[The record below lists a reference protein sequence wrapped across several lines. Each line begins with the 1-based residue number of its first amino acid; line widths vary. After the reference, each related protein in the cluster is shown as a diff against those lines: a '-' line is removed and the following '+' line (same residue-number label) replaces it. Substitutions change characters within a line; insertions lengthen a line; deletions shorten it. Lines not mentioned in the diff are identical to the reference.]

1 MTELIQMRVKA
12 LAAILVLTLL
22 MPTAAAHGA
31 NTFSFI
37 MRSESVQPESAQV
50 LQNDT
55 LIFHNVV
62 DYERNISLEGPY
74 GEEVCTAGPSSPGT
88 EDECRFWLD
97 PEKYG
102 PETYG
107 IQIFS
112 NGSWWKEVVVTIV
125 LDNHTETLPPDG
137 FVFGP
142 DPDESGDTSW
152 KLPYLHRVV
161 FWDELLSVAVLLAGA
176 AAFVWVI
183 RNVKGDEEQ

>member
-1 MTELIQMRVKA
+1 MTDPRFISRA
-12 LAAILVLTLL
+12 LVLFIVVVLVS
-22 MPTAAAHGA
+22 PSAAAHGA

-37 MRSESVQPESAQV
+37 MRSESVDPESAQV

-55 LIFHNVV
+55 LIFYNVV

-112 NGSWWKEVVVTIV
+112 NGSWWKEVVVTVV
-125 LDNHTETLPPDG
+125 LDNHTEVLPPDG
-137 FVFGP
+137 FVFEP
-142 DPDESGDTSW
+142 EPNESEDLG
-152 KLPYLHRVV
+152 R
-161 FWDELLSVAVLLAGA
+161 FFLSAAVLLAGA
-176 AAFVWVI
+176 AALMRI
-183 RNVKGDEEQ
+183 SRDKKGDEEE

>member
-1 MTELIQMRVKA
+1 MRIKFV
-12 LAAILVLTLL
+12 AAILVTLL
-22 MPTAAAHGA
+22 LVPSVTAHGA
-31 NTFSFI
+31 DTFSFI
-37 MRSESVQPESAQV
+37 LRNSSIQPESAQV

-55 LIFHNVV
+55 LIFYNVV

-74 GEEVCTAGPSSPGT
+74 GEEVCTAGPSSPGI

-142 DPDESGDTSW
+142 DPGEPEEDDMSSM
-152 KLPYLHRVV
+152 
-161 FWDELLSVAVLLAGA
+161 LLSAAVLMAGA
-176 AAFVWVI
+176 AAIVWII
-183 RNVKGDEEQ
+183 RNVKGDEEE

>member
-1 MTELIQMRVKA
+1 MTDPRFISRA
-12 LAAILVLTLL
+12 LVLFIVVVLVS
-22 MPTAAAHGA
+22 PSAAAHGA

-37 MRSESVQPESAQV
+37 LRSESVNPESAQV

-55 LIFHNVV
+55 LIFYNVV

-112 NGSWWKEVVVTIV
+112 NGSWWKEVVVTVV
-125 LDNHTETLPPDG
+125 LDNHTEVLPPDG
-137 FVFGP
+137 FVFEP
-142 DPDESGDTSW
+142 EPNESEDLG
-152 KLPYLHRVV
+152 R
-161 FWDELLSVAVLLAGA
+161 FFLSAAVLLAGA
-176 AAFVWVI
+176 AALMRI
-183 RNVKGDEEQ
+183 SKDKKGDEEE

>member
-1 MTELIQMRVKA
+1 MTDPRFISRV
-12 LAAILVLTLL
+12 LVLCIVVVLVS
-22 MPTAAAHGA
+22 PSAAAHGA

-37 MRSESVQPESAQV
+37 LRSESVNPESAQV

-55 LIFHNVV
+55 LIFYNVV

-112 NGSWWKEVVVTIV
+112 NGSWWKEVVVTVV
-125 LDNHTETLPPDG
+125 LDNHTEVLPPDG
-137 FVFGP
+137 FVFEP
-142 DPDESGDTSW
+142 EPNESEDLG
-152 KLPYLHRVV
+152 R
-161 FWDELLSVAVLLAGA
+161 FFLSAAVLLAGA
-176 AAFVWVI
+176 AALMRI
-183 RNVKGDEEQ
+183 SRDKKGDEEE

>member
-1 MTELIQMRVKA
+1 MTDPRFISRV
-12 LAAILVLTLL
+12 LVLCIVVVLVS
-22 MPTAAAHGA
+22 PSAAAHGA

-37 MRSESVQPESAQV
+37 LRSESVNPESAQV

-55 LIFHNVV
+55 LIFYNVV

-74 GEEVCTAGPSSPGT
+74 GEEVCTAGPSSPGI

-112 NGSWWKEVVVTIV
+112 NGSWWKEVVVTVV
-125 LDNHTETLPPDG
+125 LDNHTEVLPPDG
-137 FVFGP
+137 FVFEP
-142 DPDESGDTSW
+142 EPNESEDLG
-152 KLPYLHRVV
+152 R
-161 FWDELLSVAVLLAGA
+161 FFLSAAVLLAGA
-176 AAFVWVI
+176 AALMRI
-183 RNVKGDEEQ
+183 SRDKKGDEEE

>member
-1 MTELIQMRVKA
+1 MTDPRFISRV
-12 LAAILVLTLL
+12 LVLCIVVVLVS
-22 MPTAAAHGA
+22 PSAAAHGA

-37 MRSESVQPESAQV
+37 MRSESVDPESAQV

-55 LIFHNVV
+55 LIFYNVV

-112 NGSWWKEVVVTIV
+112 NGSWWKEVVVTVV
-125 LDNHTETLPPDG
+125 LDNHTEVLPPDG
-137 FVFGP
+137 FVFEP
-142 DPDESGDTSW
+142 EPNESEDLG
-152 KLPYLHRVV
+152 R
-161 FWDELLSVAVLLAGA
+161 FFLSAAVLLAGA
-176 AAFVWVI
+176 AALMRI
-183 RNVKGDEEQ
+183 SKDKKGDEEE

>member
-1 MTELIQMRVKA
+1 MTDPRFISRV
-12 LAAILVLTLL
+12 LVLCIVVVLVS
-22 MPTAAAHGA
+22 PSAAAHGA

-37 MRSESVQPESAQV
+37 MRSESVDPESAQV

-55 LIFHNVV
+55 LIFYNVV

-74 GEEVCTAGPSSPGT
+74 GEEVCTAGPSSPGI

-112 NGSWWKEVVVTIV
+112 NGSWWKEVVVTVV
-125 LDNHTETLPPDG
+125 LDNHTEVLPPDG
-137 FVFGP
+137 FVFEP
-142 DPDESGDTSW
+142 EPNESEDLG
-152 KLPYLHRVV
+152 R
-161 FWDELLSVAVLLAGA
+161 FFLSAAVLLAGA
-176 AAFVWVI
+176 AALMRI
-183 RNVKGDEEQ
+183 SRDKKGDEEE

>member
-1 MTELIQMRVKA
+1 MTDTRFISRA
-12 LAAILVLTLL
+12 LVLCIVVVLVT
-22 MPTAAAHGA
+22 PSAAAHGA

-55 LIFHNVV
+55 LIFYNVV
-62 DYERNISLEGPY
+62 DYERNISLQGPY
-74 GEEVCTAGPSSPGT
+74 GEEVCTAGPSSAGT

-112 NGSWWKEVVVTIV
+112 NGSWWKEVVVTVV
-125 LDNHTETLPPDG
+125 LDNHTEALPPDG
-137 FVFGP
+137 FVFEP
-142 DPDESGDTSW
+142 EPRDTQ
-152 KLPYLHRVV
+152 KEGIERFFLT
-161 FWDELLSVAVLLAGA
+161 AAILLAGA
-176 AAFVWVI
+176 AALL
-183 RNVKGDEEQ
+183 RASKNKNGDEEE

>member
-1 MTELIQMRVKA
+1 MTDTRFISRA
-12 LAAILVLTLL
+12 LVLCIVVVLVS
-22 MPTAAAHGA
+22 PSAAAHGA

-37 MRSESVQPESAQV
+37 MRSESVDPESAQV

-55 LIFHNVV
+55 LIFYNVV

-112 NGSWWKEVVVTIV
+112 NGSWWKEVVVTVV
-125 LDNHTETLPPDG
+125 LDNHTEVLPPDG
-137 FVFGP
+137 FVFEP
-142 DPDESGDTSW
+142 EPNESEDLG
-152 KLPYLHRVV
+152 R
-161 FWDELLSVAVLLAGA
+161 FFLSAAVLLAGA
-176 AAFVWVI
+176 AALMRI
-183 RNVKGDEEQ
+183 SRDKKGDEEE

>member
-1 MTELIQMRVKA
+1 MTDPRFISRV
-12 LAAILVLTLL
+12 LVLCIVVVLVS
-22 MPTAAAHGA
+22 PSAAAHGA

-37 MRSESVQPESAQV
+37 MRSESVNPESAQV

-55 LIFHNVV
+55 LIFYNVV

-112 NGSWWKEVVVTIV
+112 NGSWWKEVVVTVV
-125 LDNHTETLPPDG
+125 LDNHTEVLPPDG
-137 FVFGP
+137 FVFEP
-142 DPDESGDTSW
+142 EPNESEDLG
-152 KLPYLHRVV
+152 R
-161 FWDELLSVAVLLAGA
+161 FFLSAAVLLAGA
-176 AAFVWVI
+176 AALMRI
-183 RNVKGDEEQ
+183 SRDKRGDEEE

>member
-1 MTELIQMRVKA
+1 MTDPRFISRV
-12 LAAILVLTLL
+12 LVLCIVVVLVS
-22 MPTAAAHGA
+22 PSAAAHGA

-37 MRSESVQPESAQV
+37 MRSESVDPESAQV

-55 LIFHNVV
+55 LIFYNVV

-112 NGSWWKEVVVTIV
+112 NGSWWKEVVVTVV
-125 LDNHTETLPPDG
+125 LDNHTEVLPPDG
-137 FVFGP
+137 FVFEP
-142 DPDESGDTSW
+142 EPNESEDLG
-152 KLPYLHRVV
+152 R
-161 FWDELLSVAVLLAGA
+161 FFLSAAVLLAGA
-176 AAFVWVI
+176 AALMRI
-183 RNVKGDEEQ
+183 SRDKKGDEEE

>member
-1 MTELIQMRVKA
+1 MTDPRFISRA
-12 LAAILVLTLL
+12 LVLCIVVVLVT
-22 MPTAAAHGA
+22 PSAAAHGA

-112 NGSWWKEVVVTIV
+112 NGSWWKEVVVTVV
-125 LDNHTETLPPDG
+125 LDNHTEVLPPDG

-142 DPDESGDTSW
+142 DSGEPEEDDVTSM
-152 KLPYLHRVV
+152 
-161 FWDELLSVAVLLAGA
+161 LLSAAVLMAGA
-176 AAFVWVI
+176 ATIVWVI
-183 RNVKGDEEQ
+183 RNVKEDEE

>member
-1 MTELIQMRVKA
+1 MTDPRFISRA
-12 LAAILVLTLL
+12 LVLCIVVVLVS
-22 MPTAAAHGA
+22 PSAAAHGA

-37 MRSESVQPESAQV
+37 MRSESVDPESAQV

-55 LIFHNVV
+55 LIFYNVV

-112 NGSWWKEVVVTIV
+112 NGSWWKEVVVTVV
-125 LDNHTETLPPDG
+125 LDNHTEVLPPDG
-137 FVFGP
+137 FVFEP
-142 DPDESGDTSW
+142 EPNESEDLG
-152 KLPYLHRVV
+152 R
-161 FWDELLSVAVLLAGA
+161 FFLSAAVLLAGA
-176 AAFVWVI
+176 AALMRI
-183 RNVKGDEEQ
+183 SRDKKGDEEE

>member
-1 MTELIQMRVKA
+1 MTDPRFISRV
-12 LAAILVLTLL
+12 LVLCIVVVLVS
-22 MPTAAAHGA
+22 PSAAAHGA

-37 MRSESVQPESAQV
+37 MRSESVNPESAQV

-55 LIFHNVV
+55 LIFYNVV

-74 GEEVCTAGPSSPGT
+74 GEEVCTAGPSSPGI

-112 NGSWWKEVVVTIV
+112 NGSWWKEVVVTVV
-125 LDNHTETLPPDG
+125 LDNHTEVLPPDG
-137 FVFGP
+137 FVFEP
-142 DPDESGDTSW
+142 EPNESEDLG
-152 KLPYLHRVV
+152 R
-161 FWDELLSVAVLLAGA
+161 FFLSAAVLLAGA
-176 AAFVWVI
+176 AALMRI
-183 RNVKGDEEQ
+183 SRDKKEDEEE

>member
-1 MTELIQMRVKA
+1 MTDPRFISRV
-12 LAAILVLTLL
+12 LVLCIVVVLVS
-22 MPTAAAHGA
+22 PSAAAHGA

-37 MRSESVQPESAQV
+37 MRSESVNPESAQV

-55 LIFHNVV
+55 LIFYNVV

-74 GEEVCTAGPSSPGT
+74 GEEVCTAGPSSPGI

-112 NGSWWKEVVVTIV
+112 NGSWWKEVVVTVV
-125 LDNHTETLPPDG
+125 LDNHTEVLPPDG
-137 FVFGP
+137 FVFEP
-142 DPDESGDTSW
+142 EPNESEDLG
-152 KLPYLHRVV
+152 R
-161 FWDELLSVAVLLAGA
+161 FFLSAAVLLAGA
-176 AAFVWVI
+176 AALMRI
-183 RNVKGDEEQ
+183 SRDKKGDEEE

>member
-1 MTELIQMRVKA
+1 MTDPRFISRV
-12 LAAILVLTLL
+12 LVLCIVVVLVS
-22 MPTAAAHGA
+22 PSAAAHGA

-37 MRSESVQPESAQV
+37 MRSESVNPESAQV

-55 LIFHNVV
+55 LIFYNVV

-112 NGSWWKEVVVTIV
+112 NGSWWKEVVVTVV
-125 LDNHTETLPPDG
+125 LDNHTEVLPPDG
-137 FVFGP
+137 FVFEP
-142 DPDESGDTSW
+142 EPNESEDLG
-152 KLPYLHRVV
+152 R
-161 FWDELLSVAVLLAGA
+161 FFLSAAVLLAGA
-176 AAFVWVI
+176 AALMRI
-183 RNVKGDEEQ
+183 SRDKKGDEEE

>member
-1 MTELIQMRVKA
+1 MTDPRFISRV
-12 LAAILVLTLL
+12 LVLCIVVVLVS
-22 MPTAAAHGA
+22 PSAAAHGA

-37 MRSESVQPESAQV
+37 MRNESVDPESAQV

-55 LIFHNVV
+55 LIFYNVV

-112 NGSWWKEVVVTIV
+112 NGSWWKEVVVTVV
-125 LDNHTETLPPDG
+125 LDNHTEVLPPDG
-137 FVFGP
+137 FVFEP
-142 DPDESGDTSW
+142 EPNESEDLG
-152 KLPYLHRVV
+152 R
-161 FWDELLSVAVLLAGA
+161 FFLSAAVLLAGA
-176 AAFVWVI
+176 AALMRI
-183 RNVKGDEEQ
+183 SRDKKGDEEE

>member
-1 MTELIQMRVKA
+1 MTDPRFISRA
-12 LAAILVLTLL
+12 LVLCIVVVLVT
-22 MPTAAAHGA
+22 PSVAAHGA

-37 MRSESVQPESAQV
+37 MRSESVNPESAQV

-55 LIFHNVV
+55 LIFYNVV

-74 GEEVCTAGPSSPGT
+74 GEEVCTAGPSSPGI

-112 NGSWWKEVVVTIV
+112 NGSWWKEVVVTVV
-125 LDNHTETLPPDG
+125 LDNHTEVLPPDA
-137 FVFGP
+137 FVFEP
-142 DPDESGDTSW
+142 EPNESEDLG
-152 KLPYLHRVV
+152 R
-161 FWDELLSVAVLLAGA
+161 FFLSAAVLLAGA
-176 AAFVWVI
+176 AALMRI
-183 RNVKGDEEQ
+183 SRDKKGDEEE

>member
-1 MTELIQMRVKA
+1 MTDPRFISRA
-12 LAAILVLTLL
+12 LVLFIVVVLVS
-22 MPTAAAHGA
+22 PSAAAHGA

-37 MRSESVQPESAQV
+37 MRSESVDPESAQV

-55 LIFHNVV
+55 LIFYNVV

-112 NGSWWKEVVVTIV
+112 NGSWWKEVVVTVV
-125 LDNHTETLPPDG
+125 LDNHTEVLPPDG
-137 FVFGP
+137 FVFEP
-142 DPDESGDTSW
+142 EPNESEDLG
-152 KLPYLHRVV
+152 R
-161 FWDELLSVAVLLAGA
+161 FFLSAAVLLAGA
-176 AAFVWVI
+176 AALMRI
-183 RNVKGDEEQ
+183 SKDKKGDEEE

>member
-1 MTELIQMRVKA
+1 MTDTRFISRA
-12 LAAILVLTLL
+12 LVLCIVVVLVS
-22 MPTAAAHGA
+22 PSAAAHGA

-37 MRSESVQPESAQV
+37 MRSESLDPESAQV

-55 LIFHNVV
+55 LIFYNVV

-112 NGSWWKEVVVTIV
+112 NGSWWKEVVVTVV
-125 LDNHTETLPPDG
+125 LDNHTEVLPPDD
-137 FVFGP
+137 FVFEP
-142 DPDESGDTSW
+142 EQQPQKTPLYW
-152 KLPYLHRVV
+152 
-161 FWDELLSVAVLLAGA
+161 AVLIACVLLWG
-176 AAFVWVI
+176 AFVALQIISKVPSVFPWEM
-183 RNVKGDEEQ
+183 KKSGGEEE

>member
-1 MTELIQMRVKA
+1 MTDSRFISRV
-12 LAAILVLTLL
+12 LVLYIAVVLV

-31 NTFSFI
+31 NTFSFV
-37 MRSESVQPESAQV
+37 MRGESVDPESAQV

-55 LIFHNVV
+55 LIFYNVV

-74 GEEVCTAGPSSPGT
+74 GEEVCIAGPSSPGT

-112 NGSWWKEVVVTIV
+112 NGSWWKEVVVTVV
-125 LDNHTETLPPDG
+125 LDNHTEVLPPDG
-137 FVFGP
+137 FVFEP
-142 DPDESGDTSW
+142 EPNESEDLG
-152 KLPYLHRVV
+152 R
-161 FWDELLSVAVLLAGA
+161 FFLSAAVLLAGA
-176 AAFVWVI
+176 AALMRI
-183 RNVKGDEEQ
+183 SRDKKEDEEE

>member
-1 MTELIQMRVKA
+1 MTDTRFISRA
-12 LAAILVLTLL
+12 LVLFIVVVLVS
-22 MPTAAAHGA
+22 PSAAAHGA

-37 MRSESVQPESAQV
+37 MRSESVDPESAQV

-55 LIFHNVV
+55 LIFYNVV

-112 NGSWWKEVVVTIV
+112 NGSWWKEVVVTVV
-125 LDNHTETLPPDG
+125 LDNHTEVLPPDG
-137 FVFGP
+137 FVFEP
-142 DPDESGDTSW
+142 EPNESEDLG
-152 KLPYLHRVV
+152 R
-161 FWDELLSVAVLLAGA
+161 FFLSAAVLLAGA
-176 AAFVWVI
+176 AALMRI
-183 RNVKGDEEQ
+183 SRDKKGDEEE

>member
-1 MTELIQMRVKA
+1 MTDTRFISRA
-12 LAAILVLTLL
+12 LVLCIVVVLVS
-22 MPTAAAHGA
+22 PSAAAHGA

-37 MRSESVQPESAQV
+37 MRSESVNPESAQV

-55 LIFHNVV
+55 LIFYNVV

-112 NGSWWKEVVVTIV
+112 NGSWWKEVVVTVV
-125 LDNHTETLPPDG
+125 LDNHTEVLPPDG
-137 FVFGP
+137 FVFEP
-142 DPDESGDTSW
+142 EPNESEDLG
-152 KLPYLHRVV
+152 R
-161 FWDELLSVAVLLAGA
+161 FFLSAAVLLAGA
-176 AAFVWVI
+176 AALMRI
-183 RNVKGDEEQ
+183 SRDKKGDEEE

>member
-1 MTELIQMRVKA
+1 MTDTRFISRA
-12 LAAILVLTLL
+12 LVLCIVVVLVS
-22 MPTAAAHGA
+22 PSAAAHGA

-37 MRSESVQPESAQV
+37 MRSESVDPESAQV

-55 LIFHNVV
+55 LIFYNVV

-74 GEEVCTAGPSSPGT
+74 GEEVCTAGPSSPGI

-112 NGSWWKEVVVTIV
+112 NGSWWKEVVVTVV
-125 LDNHTETLPPDG
+125 LDNHTEVLPPDG
-137 FVFGP
+137 FVFEP
-142 DPDESGDTSW
+142 EPNESEDLG
-152 KLPYLHRVV
+152 R
-161 FWDELLSVAVLLAGA
+161 FFLSAAVLLAGA
-176 AAFVWVI
+176 AALMRI
-183 RNVKGDEEQ
+183 SRDKKGDEEE

>member
-1 MTELIQMRVKA
+1 MTDPRFISRA
-12 LAAILVLTLL
+12 LVLCIVVVLVS
-22 MPTAAAHGA
+22 PSAAAHGA

-37 MRSESVQPESAQV
+37 MRSESVDPESAQV

-55 LIFHNVV
+55 LIFYNVV

-112 NGSWWKEVVVTIV
+112 NGSWWKEVVVTVV
-125 LDNHTETLPPDG
+125 LDNHTEVLPPDG
-137 FVFGP
+137 FVFEP
-142 DPDESGDTSW
+142 EPNESEDLG
-152 KLPYLHRVV
+152 R
-161 FWDELLSVAVLLAGA
+161 FFLSAAVLLAGA
-176 AAFVWVI
+176 AALMRI
-183 RNVKGDEEQ
+183 SRDKRGDEEE